1 MQTQQ
6 KAREV
11 RRRLKL
17 LESTEQRDAFTA
29 ALEALSDFDA
39 ANVAAHAAHV
49 RETNRHIGQVG
60 AMELLAKVGMWWA
73 GVEDA
78 PPPSAATL
86 TAPSLTARVRAYLEG
101 VGQ

>member
-11 RRRLKL
+11 RARLKL

-29 ALEALSDFDA
+29 ALEALNDFDA

-73 GVEDA
+73 GIEDA
-78 PPPSAATL
+78 PSASTL
-86 TAPSLTARVRAYLEG
+86 TSPSLSARVRAYLEG
-101 VGQ
+101 MERL

>member
-1 MQTQQ
+1 MDNTE

-11 RRRLKL
+11 RSRLKL

-29 ALEALSDFDA
+29 ALEALNDFDA

-49 RETNRHIGQVG
+49 RETNRHIGAVG

-78 PPPSAATL
+78 PTPSASTL
-86 TAPSLTARVRAYLEG
+86 TSPSLSARVREYLKGME
-101 VGQ
+101 Q

>member
-1 MQTQQ
+1 MENSE
-6 KAREV
+6 KAAAV
-11 RRRLKL
+11 RSRLKL

-29 ALEALSDFDA
+29 ALEALNDFDA

-78 PPPSAATL
+78 PSASTLIPPTL
-86 TAPSLTARVRAYLEG
+86 SARVRAYLEG
-101 VGQ
+101 MERL